1 MFERLLKTSNGREQ
15 SVNPYGIYRKSRNNL
30 FGARLIWQRAP
41 AAFVLEN
48 LAEGSA
54 QAAVALQ
61 LRPQA
66 AVGSMWAAS
75 TSPALTA
82 TLTPARPGHTLRLT
96 DALGC
101 TVWQAAV
108 SVGHTALAVPLA
120 GQPVGCYLLHLS
132 GADGTTAI

>member
-1 MFERLLKTSNGREQ
+1 MN
-15 SVNPYGIYRKSRNNL
+15 
-30 FGARLIWQRAP
+30 RASIP
-41 AAFVLEN
+41 AAFIAKVEITC
-48 LAEGSA
+48 LALASSGSA
-54 QAAVALQ
+54 HRPPLSSNTRLKVVPQAVVALQ

-66 AVGSMWAAS
+66 AIGGTWAAS

-96 DALGC
+96 DALSR

-108 SVGHTALAVPLA
+108 SVGHTALAVPLV

-132 GADGTTAI
+132 GADGTTATWKLNYG